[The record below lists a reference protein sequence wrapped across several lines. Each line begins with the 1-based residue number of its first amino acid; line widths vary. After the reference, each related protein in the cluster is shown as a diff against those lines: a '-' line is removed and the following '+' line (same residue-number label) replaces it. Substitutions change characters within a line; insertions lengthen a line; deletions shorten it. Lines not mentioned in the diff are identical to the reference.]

1 MTDEAV
7 EIVMKRFEALHEI
20 TEGHS
25 VDYSSDH
32 YAVVAIREVTI
43 VRL

>member
-1 MTDEAV
+1 MDICER
-7 EIVMKRFEALHEI
+7 MEALHEI
-20 TEGHS
+20 TERHS